1 MATTIKLKRSS
12 VPGKKP
18 TTSDLAAGEIGL
30 NIRDGKMFGANSS
43 TVFEIGANVQAI
55 HVGSIT
61 VGNGGTTFTLPT
73 ARGSDKQFIQTN
85 GSGVLSFQSVN
96 FTSNAYAAANSYVNT
111 RENAIFANVNP
122 RIISVVGTAAT
133 GNTKAVQALADAAAA
148 NTRAEGA
155 RTLAVA
161 ANTRA
166 EGARTLAVSVNT
178 SLNAYKANTNPRFNL
193 YLAVA
198 NAAAVIANNTT
209 KYLEVANATAGD
221 TDAVF
226 ANVNPRIISVVST
239 AATANTKAVQALAD
253 AAAANT
259 RAEGART
266 LAVNANTN
274 QNAYKANVNPRIIS
288 VVSTAA
294 TANTKAVQALA
305 DAAAANT
312 RAEGARTLAVTA
324 NTRAGAGLGIA
335 ATANT
340 KAVQA
345 LADAAAANTRA
356 EGARTLA
363 VAANTRA
370 EGARTLAV
378 TANTRAGAGLSV
390 AATANTRAGSGLSI
404 AATANTKAVQAL
416 ADAAAANTRAA
427 AAAARSGDNSFSG
440 TNDFNGMINFG
451 PYREKFTSLS
461 YSSGDLIFNLSTARN
476 FKVTLAG
483 NVANT
488 EFKVTNPAANA
499 NFIDSFTAIFIQDGT
514 GNRTIAFPPTIKF
527 AGGTDRTLSTGA
539 NDIDVFTF
547 FSYDQGNTYLASVAG
562 TDFI

>member
-61 VGNGGTTFTLPT
+61 VGNGGSTFALPT
-73 ARGSDKQFIQTN
+73 ARGTNKQFIQTN

-209 KYLEVANATAGD
+209 KYLEVANATAAD
-221 TDAVF
+221 TGAVF

-288 VVSTAA
+288 VVGTAA

-345 LADAAAANTRA
+345 LADAA
-356 EGARTLA
+356 
-363 VAANTRA
+363 AANTRA

-461 YSSGDLIFNLSTARN
+461 YSSGDLVFNLSTARN

-547 FSYDQGNTYLASVAG
+547 FSFDQGNTYLASVAG

>member
-61 VGNGGTTFTLPT
+61 VGNGGSTFALPT
-73 ARGSDKQFIQTN
+73 ARGTNKQFIQTN

-133 GNTKAVQALADAAAA
+133 GNTKAVQAL
-148 NTRAEGA
+148 
-155 RTLAVA
+155 TLAVA

-288 VVSTAA
+288 VVGTAA

-345 LADAAAANTRA
+345 LADAA
-356 EGARTLA
+356 
-363 VAANTRA
+363 AANTRA

-461 YSSGDLIFNLSTARN
+461 YSSGDLVFNLSTARN

>member
-61 VGNGGTTFTLPT
+61 VGNGGSTFALPT
-73 ARGSDKQFIQTN
+73 ARGTNKQFIQTN

-209 KYLEVANATAGD
+209 KYLEVANATAAD
-221 TDAVF
+221 TGAVF

-288 VVSTAA
+288 VVGTAA

-345 LADAAAANTRA
+345 LADAA
-356 EGARTLA
+356 
-363 VAANTRA
+363 AANTRA

-461 YSSGDLIFNLSTARN
+461 YSSGDLVFNLSTARN

>member
-61 VGNGGTTFTLPT
+61 VGNGGSTFALPT
-73 ARGSDKQFIQTN
+73 ARGTNKQFIQTN

-209 KYLEVANATAGD
+209 KYLEVANATAAD
-221 TDAVF
+221 TGAVF

-288 VVSTAA
+288 VVGTAA

-378 TANTRAGAGLSV
+378 TANTRAG
-390 AATANTRAGSGLSI
+390 SGLSI

-461 YSSGDLIFNLSTARN
+461 YSSGDLVFNLSTARN

-547 FSYDQGNTYLASVAG
+547 FSFDQGNTYLASVAG

>member
-61 VGNGGTTFTLPT
+61 VGNGGTTFALPT
-73 ARGSDKQFIQTN
+73 ARGTNKQFIQTN

-221 TDAVF
+221 TGAVF

-288 VVSTAA
+288 VVGTAA

-427 AAAARSGDNSFSG
+427 AAAARAGDNSFSG

-461 YSSGDLIFNLSTARN
+461 YSSGDLVFNLSTARN

-547 FSYDQGNTYLASVAG
+547 FSFDQGNTYLASVAG

>member
-61 VGNGGTTFTLPT
+61 VGNGGSTFALPT
-73 ARGSDKQFIQTN
+73 ARGTNKQFIQTN

-363 VAANTRA
+363 V
-370 EGARTLAV
+370 
-378 TANTRAGAGLSV
+378 TANTRAGA
-390 AATANTRAGSGLSI
+390 GLSI

-461 YSSGDLIFNLSTARN
+461 YSSGDLVFNLSTARN

-547 FSYDQGNTYLASVAG
+547 FSFDQGNTYLASVAG

>member
-61 VGNGGTTFTLPT
+61 VGNGGSTFALPT
-73 ARGSDKQFIQTN
+73 ARGTNKQFIQTN

-221 TDAVF
+221 TGAVF

-288 VVSTAA
+288 VVGTAA

-345 LADAAAANTRA
+345 LADAA
-356 EGARTLA
+356 
-363 VAANTRA
+363 AANTRA

-461 YSSGDLIFNLSTARN
+461 YSSGDLVFNLSTARN